1 MPAFFLKIILEYTFI
16 KIPLFQRFDSR
27 INMVRR
33 INLKSANV
41 ARSSTIRDINRQII
55 LNHIREKSPI
65 SRAEIARITELQRST
80 VSLIVEE
87 LKNIGLINEIDGESS
102 GGRPPQ
108 LLTLRAAH
116 AIAVGVDLGKK
127 RTIVAI
133 SDLAGRILEQE
144 EFPTDPDFDNS
155 MAGIIDSVSGF
166 VKKNSGSIEGIGVS
180 VPALVEPQ
188 SGKVLLIPHQNWH
201 QPEIAEKLRIA
212 TGLPVKID
220 NDANAAALAELW
232 FGLPEVRAVRD
243 FILVLIENGI
253 GTGIVFDGQLY
264 RGKGGI
270 AGEFGHMTI
279 GNDAPIACAAGKRDC
294 WEAYASERSA
304 LARYANLIKNQDG
317 GSEISFSELVDIALE
332 GDEKAR
338 AALKQTA
345 HYIGVGI
352 ANLFQGLSPEVAIVT
367 GTIVRAWS
375 LIADEIKTGAESA
388 TCQSYPV
395 AKVIP
400 STLGAYPTLMGALS
414 LILTDKFASVSIT

>member
-1 MPAFFLKIILEYTFI
+1 
-16 KIPLFQRFDSR
+16 
-27 INMVRR
+27 MVKR

-41 ARSSTIRDINRQII
+41 ARSNTIRDINRQII

-65 SRAEIARITELQRST
+65 SRAEIARFTALQRST

-87 LKNIGLINEIDGESS
+87 LKGIGLIEEIEGESS

-108 LLTLRAAH
+108 LLSLRTAH
-116 AIAVGVDLGKK
+116 AVAVGVDLGKR
-127 RTIVAI
+127 RTIIAV

-144 EFPTDPDFDNS
+144 EFATDTDFEKTIES
-155 MAGIIDSVSGF
+155 IIKSVKYF
-166 VKKNSGSIEGIGVS
+166 VHKNGGSIEGIGIS
-180 VPALVEPQ
+180 VPAMVEPN
-188 SGKVLLIPHQNWH
+188 SGKVLLVPHFNWRN
-201 QPEIAEKLRIA
+201 PAVAERIKIA

-232 FGLPEVRAVRD
+232 FGRPEITQVRD
-243 FILVLIENGI
+243 FVLVLIGKGI
-253 GTGIVFDGQLY
+253 GTGIVFDGQIY

-279 GNDAPIACAAGKRDC
+279 GSDAPVACAAGKYNC
-294 WEAYASERSA
+294 WEAFASERSA
-304 LARYANLIKNQDG
+304 VARYIKLSNKQNG
-317 GSEISFSELVDIALE
+317 AVKISFTELVNLALE

-338 AALKQTA
+338 AALKETA

-375 LIADEIKTGAESA
+375 LFIEDVMAGAESA
-388 TCQSYPV
+388 TCQGYPV
-395 AKVIP
+395 VKIIP
-400 STLGAYPTLMGALS
+400 STLGIYPTLMGAFS
-414 LILTDKFASVSIT
+414 LVLTDKFASVSIT

>member
-1 MPAFFLKIILEYTFI
+1 
-16 KIPLFQRFDSR
+16 
-27 INMVRR
+27 MVRR

-65 SRAEIARITELQRST
+65 SRAEIARVTALQRST

-87 LKNIGLINEIDGESS
+87 LKNIGLIKEVDGESS

-108 LLTLRAAH
+108 LLSLRTAH

-127 RTIVAI
+127 RTIVAT
-133 SDLAGRILEQE
+133 SDLAGRTLDQE
-144 EFPTDPDFDNS
+144 EFPTDIDFEKTIDR
-155 MAGIIDSVSGF
+155 IITSVNYF
-166 VKKNSGSIEGIGVS
+166 VHKNGGSIEGIGVS
-180 VPALVEPQ
+180 VPALVEPRT
-188 SGKVLLIPHQNWH
+188 GKVLLVPHLNWH
-201 QPEIAEKLRIA
+201 EPAFVERIKIA

-232 FGLPEVRAVRD
+232 FGRPEVSAVRD

-253 GTGIVFDGQLY
+253 GTGIVFDGQIY

-279 GNDAPIACAAGKRDC
+279 GSNAPVACAAGKYNC
-294 WEAYASERSA
+294 WEAFASERSA
-304 LARYANLIKNQDG
+304 VARYVKSLEKQNGK
-317 GSEISFSELVDIALE
+317 SKISFAELVNIALA
-332 GDEKAR
+332 GDEKAQT
-338 AALKQTA
+338 ALKQTA
-345 HYIGVGI
+345 HYIGIGI

-375 LIADEIKTGAESA
+375 LIAGDIKAGAESA
-388 TCQSYPV
+388 NCQGYPV
-395 AKVIP
+395 ARFIP
-400 STLGAYPTLMGALS
+400 STLGMYPTLMGAFS
-414 LILTDKFASVSIT
+414 LILTDKFATVSVT

>member
-1 MPAFFLKIILEYTFI
+1 MA
-16 KIPLFQRFDSR
+16 
-27 INMVRR
+27 RR
-33 INLKSANV
+33 INLKSYNV

-65 SRAEIARITELQRST
+65 SRAEIARVTALQRST

-87 LKNIGLINEIDGESS
+87 LKQIGLIEEVEGESS

-108 LLTLRAAH
+108 LLSLRTAH
-116 AIAVGVDLGKK
+116 AVAIGVDCGKK
-127 RTIVAI
+127 RTIVAM
-133 SDLAGRILEQE
+133 SDLAGRILEQK
-144 EFPTDPDFDNS
+144 EFPTDIDFEITISRIINS
-155 MAGIIDSVSGF
+155 VQYFIN
-166 VKKNSGSIEGIGVS
+166 KNGGSIEGIGIS
-180 VPALVEPQ
+180 VPALVEPH
-188 SGKVLLIPHQNWH
+188 SGKVLLFPHLDWH
-201 QPEIAEKLRIA
+201 EPAFAERIKIA

-232 FGLPEVRAVRD
+232 FGRPEVSSVRD

-253 GTGIVFDGQLY
+253 GTGIVFDGQIY

-279 GNDAPIACAAGKRDC
+279 GSGAPIACAAGKDDC
-294 WEAYASERSA
+294 WEAFASERA
-304 LARYANLIKNQDG
+304 AVARYAKLLGKEN
-317 GSEISFSELVDIALE
+317 GSKKISFSQLISLALG
-332 GDEKAR
+332 GDQKAQT
-338 AALKQTA
+338 ALKETA

-375 LIADEIKTGAESA
+375 LIESDIKAGAESA

-395 AKVIP
+395 ANPIP

-414 LILTDKFASVSIT
+414 LILAEKFALVSLT

>member
-1 MPAFFLKIILEYTFI
+1 
-16 KIPLFQRFDSR
+16 
-27 INMVRR
+27 MVRR
-33 INLKSANV
+33 INLEDVNV

-65 SRAEIARITELQRST
+65 SRADIARLTALQRST

-87 LKNIGLINEIDGESS
+87 LKNIGLIEEIEGESS

-108 LLTLRAAH
+108 LLSLRTAH
-116 AIAVGVDLGKK
+116 AVAVGVDFGTK
-127 RTIVAI
+127 RTIVAA
-133 SDLAGRILEQE
+133 SDLAGRVLEQE
-144 EFPTDPDFDNS
+144 EFPTDKDFEVTIER
-155 MAGIIDSVSGF
+155 IIRSVKYL
-166 VKKNSGSIEGIGVS
+166 VQKNGGSIEGIGVS
-180 VPALVEPQ
+180 VPALVEPR
-188 SGKVLLIPHQNWH
+188 SGKVLLVPHLNWH
-201 QPEIAEKLRIA
+201 EPAFAERLKIA

-232 FGLPEVRAVRD
+232 FGRPEVSAVRD

-253 GTGIVFDGQLY
+253 GTGIVFDGQIY

-279 GNDAPIACAAGKRDC
+279 GENAPVACAAGKYNC
-294 WEAYASERSA
+294 WEAFASERSA
-304 LARYANLIKNQDG
+304 IARYLNLHKKRDG
-317 GSEISFSELVDIALE
+317 AGKIIFAELIDLALE

-338 AALKQTA
+338 TALKQTA

-375 LIADEIKTGAESA
+375 LIADDIKEGAEA
-388 TCQSYPV
+388 ANCQGYPT
-395 AKVIP
+395 ARFIP

-414 LILTDKFASVSIT
+414 LILTDKFASAASN